1 MNQRNEPMAR
11 FFWSVLFK
19 RLYFLSVVKMLFL
32 RQSISLAFIPVLFIA
47 SILVLTDHRIRR
59 SSVSLALMKL

>member
-32 RQSISLAFIPVLFIA
+32 RQSTSLAFIPMLFIA
-47 SILVLTDHRIRR
+47 SILALTDHRIGR
-59 SSVSLALMKL
+59 

>member
-19 RLYFLSVVKMLFL
+19 LLYFLNIVKMLFL
-32 RQSISLAFIPVLFIA
+32 RQSISLAFIPMLFIA
-47 SILVLTDHRIRR
+47 SILILTDHRIGR
-59 SSVSLALMKL
+59 